1 MSEKPDIISNE
12 ILAKIEVELSKIKDG
27 EKKRRITRFIIAALS
42 SIPWIGGFLSASSSM
57 HSEIEQSKNNEIYE
71 LWLQEHQSK
80 IEELGKTIAD
90 ILARFESFG
99 DRINERLQS
108 EEYLEIVR
116 KGFRIWDK
124 SDTTDKRDFIRRL
137 LANSVATNLC
147 SDDVIRLFLDWIE
160 KYHESHFYVIKY
172 IYQDLG
178 ITRGRIWDKIY
189 GTRPREDSAEAD
201 LYKLLFRDL
210 STGGVIRQ
218 HRPVN
223 YMGQYVK
230 KAAPKKRGSSSTL
243 KSAFD
248 NIEPYELTKLGSQ
261 FVHYCMEDVVPQIEK

>member
-1 MSEKPDIISNE
+1 MNSNLSESNLVIKKLE
-12 ILAKIEVELSKIKDG
+12 AELGKIKDA
-27 EKKRRITRFIIAALS
+27 EKRKRVTRFIIAALS
-42 SIPWIGGFLSASSSM
+42 SIPWIGGFFSASASLNA
-57 HSEIEQSKNNEIYE
+57 ELEQSATNEIYE
-71 LWLQEHQSK
+71 LWLQEHSSK
-80 IEELGKTIAD
+80 IEELGRTISD
-90 ILARFESFG
+90 ILKRFDSFG
-99 DRINERLQS
+99 ERINERLES
-108 EEYLEIVR
+108 PEYLDLVK

-124 SDTTDKRDFIRRL
+124 ADTQDKRDFIRRL

-172 IYQDLG
+172 IFDEKG

-189 GTRPREDSAEAD
+189 KSRPREDSAEAD

-218 HRPVN
+218 HRPVDYDGN
-223 YMGQYVK
+223 YLR
-230 KAAPKKRGSSSTL
+230 KATPSKRGSSRIM

-248 NIEPYELTKLGSQ
+248 NKEPYELTQLGSQ
-261 FVHYCMEDVVPQIEK
+261 FVHYCMEDVVPQIEQ